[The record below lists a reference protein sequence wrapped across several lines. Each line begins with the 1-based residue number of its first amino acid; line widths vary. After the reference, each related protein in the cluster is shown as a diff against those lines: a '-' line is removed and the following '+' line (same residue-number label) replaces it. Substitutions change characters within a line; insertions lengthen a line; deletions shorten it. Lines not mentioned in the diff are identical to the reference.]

1 MVSKLD
7 FGCFGLAQIAFVF
20 FFGGDLAEMEDQELK
35 HPELHQRFWR
45 PKELSKLLSFQPLVR
60 YAVTVLA
67 EIQSVPNVPLQL

>member
-1 MVSKLD
+1 MDVSGWLR
-7 FGCFGLAQIAFVF
+7 LLLVF